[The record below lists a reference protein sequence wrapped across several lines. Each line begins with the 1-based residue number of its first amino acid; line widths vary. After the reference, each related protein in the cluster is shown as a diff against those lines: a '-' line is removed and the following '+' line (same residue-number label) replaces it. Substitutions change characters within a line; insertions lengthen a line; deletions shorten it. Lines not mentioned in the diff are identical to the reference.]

1 MQNIFTT
8 LWTIWFHRNMV
19 FHEGKQPNP
28 MEVILM
34 AQTLSLAGTKRSS
47 SVNLVHILDI
57 AGQAMNLTQSL
68 DSGSSWLKLQGLEAQ
83 GSIGVLGLMKQKIS
97 KELSNFVVWLVA
109 K

>member
-1 MQNIFTT
+1 
-8 LWTIWFHRNMV
+8 MV

-68 DSGSSWLKLQGLEAQ
+68 DSGSS
-83 GSIGVLGLMKQKIS
+83 
-97 KELSNFVVWLVA
+97 
-109 K
+109 